1 MENSAQDI
9 DLFDFFKWLRRQFR
23 NFLIYLYRLGRFLL
37 RNIGIL
43 AGLMILGFGIGYVVS
58 KIVDE
63 KKIAEIIVVP
73 NVNTTSYL
81 YSKIDQINH
90 GISSKDSSLLAE
102 LQGYFPNLDIHEIRV
117 EPIED
122 ISNLLENTAFNSEEL
137 LEMIADYDDDG
148 PFYDKPLYTTSYD
161 AHKITMTASGAFA
174 TPERLIQF
182 LEADPYLEIKREA
195 GVDNL
200 TAELISNE
208 FTIQQIDSVLQNIN
222 RALQTGQQSL
232 SILAARDESN
242 LSAVLESK
250 ATLVTRNT
258 EIKEELLYL
267 DSVFKVYTS
276 SKWLQSTSI
285 VSVLKYIL
293 PLVFVL
299 LFLFYHALLMFKKR
313 FQAYL

>member
-23 NFLIYLYRLGRFLL
+23 NFLIYLYHLGRFLL

-161 AHKITMTASGAFA
+161 AHKITITASGVFRN
-174 TPERLIQF
+174 PEGLIQF
-182 LEADPYLEIKREA
+182 LEGDPYLEIKREA

-250 ATLVTRNT
+250 ASLVTRNT
-258 EIKEELLYL
+258 EIKEKLLYL

-276 SKWLQSTSI
+276 SKWLQSTSL

-299 LFLFYHALLMFKKR
+299 IFLFYHALLKFKKR

>member
-122 ISNLLENTAFNSEEL
+122 ISNLL
-137 LEMIADYDDDG
+137 
-148 PFYDKPLYTTSYD
+148 
-161 AHKITMTASGAFA
+161 
-174 TPERLIQF
+174 
-182 LEADPYLEIKREA
+182 
-195 GVDNL
+195 
-200 TAELISNE
+200 
-208 FTIQQIDSVLQNIN
+208 
-222 RALQTGQQSL
+222 
-232 SILAARDESN
+232 
-242 LSAVLESK
+242 
-250 ATLVTRNT
+250 
-258 EIKEELLYL
+258 
-267 DSVFKVYTS
+267 
-276 SKWLQSTSI
+276 
-285 VSVLKYIL
+285 
-293 PLVFVL
+293 
-299 LFLFYHALLMFKKR
+299 
-313 FQAYL
+313 